1 MFMPS
6 ITNPLVAMQSDLIF
20 DVGMHLGE
28 DTEFYLKKGFRV
40 VAIEADPLHCTQVA
54 QRLAANVASGQLV
67 ILNVA
72 IAKEAGSVC
81 FYRNLDM
88 SIWGTVNA
96 SWVERNNGTRS
107 ETIEVQSLPMARVFE
122 DYGVPYYMKVDIEGS
137 DLLCIEAL
145 RAAPTRPR
153 YLSIES
159 NKLALENV
167 RHEFDLM
174 AELGYSGFKVVPQH
188 EVSGQH
194 PPLPGREGQSV
205 DHVFSEGSSG
215 LFGEEAPGNWVD
227 AAAALR
233 LYQPIFWRY
242 RLVGDNPIIKSWRLR
257 TLLEHRLG
265 FAAGWYDTHAR
276 YGPPQ

>member
-1 MFMPS
+1 
-6 ITNPLVAMQSDLIF
+6 MQSDLIF

-40 VAIEADPLHCTQVA
+40 VAVEADPAHCAQVA
-54 QRLAANVASGQLV
+54 ERLASDVASGQLV

-72 IAKEAGSVC
+72 IAKETGSIR

-96 SWVERNNGTRS
+96 SWVERNSGTRS
-107 ETIEVQSLPMARVFE
+107 EAIEVPSLPMERIFE

-145 RAAPTRPR
+145 RLASTRPR

-159 NKLALENV
+159 NKLSLDSV
-167 RHEFDLM
+167 RHELDLLT
-174 AELGYSGFKVVPQH
+174 ELGYSGFKVVAQH
-188 EVSGQH
+188 HVADQH
-194 PPLPGREGQSV
+194 PPVPSREGRTV

-215 LFGEEAPGNWVD
+215 LFGEEAPGRWVN
-227 AAAALR
+227 AATALQM
-233 LYQPIFWRY
+233 YQPIFFRY
-242 RLVGDNPIIKSWRLR
+242 RLVGDNPIIRGWRLR
-257 TLLEHRLG
+257 KFLERRLG
-265 FAAGWYDTHAR
+265 FAAGWYDTHACLGSPGGR
-276 YGPPQ
+276 M